1 MNIQN
6 STVCLRCLQV
16 MLLIGQMLTAPGE
29 DFCFGGFAVCMEGE
43 EDEAAVDCGPRVI
56 PNLSVLSPKQ
66 VQPLYYGKTHRE
78 RGEPWRANKCPGM
91 YEIHPPL
98 SKVSGSPWLPPICLS
113 RMKLVFAGRRRRIKT
128 LTGSASGLQHCQPVG
143 SWFV

>member
-1 MNIQN
+1 MP
-6 STVCLRCLQV
+6 SGYAVDRTDADSP
-16 MLLIGQMLTAPGE
+16 GGE

-78 RGEPWRANKCPGM
+78 RGEPWRANKCPGV
-91 YEIHPPL
+91 YEIRPPL

-143 SWFV
+143 S

>member
-1 MNIQN
+1 MP
-6 STVCLRCLQV
+6 SGYAVDRTDADSP
-16 MLLIGQMLTAPGE
+16 GGE

-143 SWFV
+143 S